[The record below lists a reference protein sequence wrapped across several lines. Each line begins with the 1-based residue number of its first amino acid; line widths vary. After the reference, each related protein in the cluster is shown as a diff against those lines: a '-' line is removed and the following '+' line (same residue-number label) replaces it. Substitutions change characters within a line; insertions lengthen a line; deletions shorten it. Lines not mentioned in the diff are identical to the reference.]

1 MAFGPAIDI
10 PFIVGGFVLMAVY
23 RKRLS
28 SAILR
33 IGLPAVLLFVLVSI
47 PLIIVEED
55 IDCMPA
61 WCNHVIVPPT
71 LPFILFEVIVLGALT
86 LLLGVRSLL
95 RVMAAWCVFGVGW
108 ELTVGGLVG
117 APILVDVVIGPY
129 VAIGYGYV
137 ALLPI
142 QVLLDAKAS
151 GRPLFGGLDFI
162 SRKSQS

>member
-1 MAFGPAIDI
+1 MIRRGRDLAFGPLIDV

-33 IGLPAVLLFVLVSI
+33 IGIPAALLFALTAV
-47 PLIIVEED
+47 PLIVIEED

-71 LPFILFEVIVLGALT
+71 LPFILFEVLVLGGLT
-86 LLLGVRSLL
+86 LLLGVTSLF
-95 RVMAAWCVFGVGW
+95 RVTAAFCVFGVGW

-117 APILVDVVIGPY
+117 APVLVDLVLGPY
-129 VAIGYGYV
+129 VAVGYAFV
-137 ALLPI
+137 SMLPI
-142 QVLLDAKAS
+142 QVLLDARA
-151 GRPLFGGLDFI
+151 RGLKI
-162 SRKSQS
+162 V